1 MRIFAL
7 ILSITSGF
15 ALMRYALPPMTTTMT
30 AIAVDLALAPIT
42 AIVAHRRGRSAMRWS
57 LIGVTLGVWA
67 LAYVLL
73 VPSRRVEPVS
83 PDDRHPSQAA

>member
-15 ALMRYALPPMTTTMT
+15 VLMRYALPPLTMAMT

-42 AIVAHRRGRSAMRWS
+42 AIIAHRRGRSAVRWS
-57 LIGVTLGVWA
+57 LIGVAFGAWA

-73 VPSRRVEPVS
+73 VPARRVDS
-83 PDDRHPSQAA
+83 IHPDDRHPSQAA